1 MKINPLNAA
10 VQRSIRS
17 APTLRAALE
26 SFLRNLA
33 RENATAIYSITISSN
48 NVRLCRRQFGSAYA
62 AKEIYTDLDFF
73 IDLQNIISV
82 YAGDNWFPQYIA
94 SRLRRPIGR
103 IQWVFFPNT
112 RFIFGQKN
120 SWLELPRRYLQLPR
134 QTLDI
139 SRDAAPVR
147 SARREP
153 AAKDTANFIY
163 GLKRTLIEHS
173 SEGYLGID
181 SAANLM
187 CTSVRTLQRHLAQ
200 AGFTYSKLVEYAR
213 FEVAAEMLAN
223 PNLKIIEIAYTL
235 GYEDPS
241 HFSRAFRRIAGQSPR
256 EFRLVRLNKFEPA

>member
-33 RENATAIYSITISSN
+33 RENTTAVYSVTISSH
-48 NVRLCRRQFGSAYA
+48 NVRLCRMQYGSVCT
-62 AKEIYTDLDFF
+62 AKNTYTDLDFF
-73 IDLQNIISV
+73 IDLQNIISA
-82 YAGDNWFPQYIA
+82 YAGDNWFPQHIA
-94 SRLRRPIGR
+94 SQLRRPVGR
-103 IQWVFFPNT
+103 LQWVFFPNT
-112 RFIFGQKN
+112 RFIFGQKK

-139 SRDAAPVR
+139 SRNTSLVR

-153 AAKDTANFIY
+153 AARDAANFIY

-173 SEGYLGID
+173 SEGYPGID

-187 CTSVRTLQRHLAQ
+187 RTSVRTLQRHLAQ
-200 AGFTYSKLVEYAR
+200 AGLTYSKLVEYAR

-256 EFRLVRLNKFEPA
+256 EFRLICLNKLETA